1 MVDLE
6 ALAEQQ
12 ILCLHHVVVAVVGK
26 VAAQAIARLAGF
38 AVADA
43 IGQYDKKPRRIERLP
58 RPEELAGELV
68 AHEVA
73 AVAAGAMHDEHRIAH
88 HALRIRTRMAKGTV
102 VDAQLRQRFTGRE
115 AEILENVVR
124 FDRRRIVR
132 RARHRPN
139 AQQGQQRA
147 RPHLQ
152 PHTPRPF
159 PVAYAVAASVFMQI
173 PFIDAH
179 VHGERVSLRVPRS
192 RA

>member
-26 VAAQAIARLAGF
+26 AATQAIARLAGF

-68 AHEVA
+68 THEVA
-73 AVAAGAMHDEHRIAH
+73 AVAAGAVQDEHDVAH
-88 HALRIRTRMAKGTV
+88 HALRVRTRMAKGTV
-102 VDAQLRQRFTGRE
+102 VDAQLRQRFTGGE

-124 FDRRRIVR
+124 FDGRRIVR
-132 RARHRPN
+132 RARHRPGG
-139 AQQGQQRA
+139 QQGQQRA
-147 RPHLQ
+147 KPHLQ
-152 PHTPRPF
+152 PHTPRQF
-159 PVAYAVAASVFMQI
+159 PVAHAGAASVFMQI
-173 PFIDAH
+173 PFIVTHAH
-179 VHGERVSLRVPRS
+179 SERVSLPVPRS